1 MLSSLR
7 GGAGWLIIGVIVTLS
22 EKDKAYLW
30 HPFTVLD
37 QWCASDYAPLI
48 IERGEGVY
56 LYDSDGK
63 SYIDGNASIWTNIHG
78 HCHPVIDAA
87 LREQLD
93 RIAHCSFL
101 GTTNEPA
108 ILLAEKLVGL
118 FPRDTLSRVFF
129 SDDGSTAVECALK
142 MAVQYFQLAG
152 QRERRE
158 FIAFEGAYHGDTL
171 GAAALGKIPA
181 IHQRFEGLG
190 MPVRHLQSSAKLQ
203 DIDGTKVVAVVIEPL
218 VQGAAG
224 IRLWPR
230 GMLRDLRRWCDEN
243 GVLLIFDEVMTGFGR
258 TGKMFACENEDVMP
272 DLMALAK
279 GLTGGYLPL
288 AATLCTARIYEA
300 FLGGSERTFYYGHSY
315 SGNPL
320 GCAAALAS
328 LRVFEQEHTLEHLPE
343 KVEHLAAG
351 LGSFAEGNPH
361 VGEVRQ
367 CGLVTGIDLSGG
379 DGTLGARCCAAARKH
394 GLLTRSIRDTV
405 VFLPPLVITRKQID
419 EALAALGRGI
429 TETLG

>member
-1 MLSSLR
+1 M
-7 GGAGWLIIGVIVTLS
+7 GWLIIGLVVTLS

-30 HPFTVLD
+30 HPFTAMD
-37 QWCASDYAPLI
+37 QWCASDHQPLTI
-48 IERGEGVY
+48 DRGEGVY
-56 LYDSDGK
+56 LYDTDGNC
-63 SYIDGNASIWTNIHG
+63 YIDGNASIWTNIHG
-78 HCHPVIDAA
+78 HSHPVIDSTI
-87 LREQLD
+87 REQLD

-108 ILLAEKLVGL
+108 ILLAEKLIGL
-118 FPRDTLSRVFF
+118 FPRATLSRVFF

-142 MAVQYFQLAG
+142 MAIQYCQLTDQQG
-152 QRERRE
+152 RRE
-158 FIAFEGAYHGDTL
+158 FIAFNGAYHGDTL
-171 GAAALGKIPA
+171 GASALGKIPA

-190 MPVRHLQSSAKLQ
+190 MPVRHLQSSAQLH

-230 GMLRDLRRWCDEN
+230 GMLRELRRWCDDN

-258 TGKMFACENEDVMP
+258 TGKMFACEHEDVVP

-288 AATLCTARIYEA
+288 AATLCTAGIYEA

-328 LRVFEQEHTLEHLPE
+328 LRVFEQEHTLEHLPA

-361 VGEVRQ
+361 LGEVRQ
-367 CGLVTGIDLSGG
+367 CGLVAGIDLSGG
-379 DGTLGARCCAAARKH
+379 DGTLGSRCCAAARKH
-394 GLLTRSIRDTV
+394 GLLTRAIGDTV
-405 VFLPPLVITRKQID
+405 VFMPPLVITPQQID